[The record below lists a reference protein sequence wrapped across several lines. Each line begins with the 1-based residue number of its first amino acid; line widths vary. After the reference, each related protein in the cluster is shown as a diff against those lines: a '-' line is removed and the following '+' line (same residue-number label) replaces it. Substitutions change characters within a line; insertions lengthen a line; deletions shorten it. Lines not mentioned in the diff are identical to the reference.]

1 MLYLSELNSVKNFY
15 KMKIKDLVGFN
26 PEAEIVIVTIDGNPI
41 NKLTYGWSN
50 DEGESI
56 DNSKETAKEVCI
68 FLGDI
73 NEISIK

>member
-1 MLYLSELNSVKNFY
+1 
-15 KMKIKDLVGFN
+15 MKIKDLAKFN

-73 NEISIK
+73 NENKISLI